1 MGDGK
6 VLRLLD
12 YLEAQK
18 LLEKYGIETVRS
30 AYVSDAEDAVLFSRG
45 KPIVLKVISQQALHK
60 SKSGLVKLGLSK
72 PEEIRSAFSYLA
84 KQAHH
89 LTLKQ
94 YKVLAQE
101 MVPSG
106 IEIIIGGR
114 IDQQFG
120 KLLLLGLGGV
130 YVETFKDISLRVCP
144 ITKYDAASM
153 LYQLRSRKVIAPDER
168 AENRIES
175 LLMKV
180 SKMLVENSISELD
193 LNPVILRADG
203 YNAVDLRILK

>member
-84 KQAHH
+84 KQA
-89 LTLKQ
+89 
-94 YKVLAQE
+94 
-101 MVPSG
+101 
-106 IEIIIGGR
+106 
-114 IDQQFG
+114 
-120 KLLLLGLGGV
+120 
-130 YVETFKDISLRVCP
+130 
-144 ITKYDAASM
+144 
-153 LYQLRSRKVIAPDER
+153 
-168 AENRIES
+168 
-175 LLMKV
+175 
-180 SKMLVENSISELD
+180 
-193 LNPVILRADG
+193 
-203 YNAVDLRILK
+203 